1 MSNMATKPTKKE
13 INAYLQRKFM
23 NNFGGDCK
31 PKNISYELAE
41 GHEFKYIETIGG
53 RKGITITN
61 K

>member
-1 MSNMATKPTKKE
+1 MKKPTKKE

-41 GHEFKYIETIGG
+41 GFDFKYIETIGG